1 MVNQFNP
8 LGPLTNTL
16 RQFTEQGN
24 QLVRGLGDTFA
35 QTTNTLLSGA
45 GGALPALPQ
54 IRLPGLPA
62 LGGAATRGNPN
73 GGGQLNITQALRA
86 PLQAFA
92 SIEDVA
98 LPQGI
103 SGPARLALEATTP
116 TAPTPAMEEVPAAAA
131 VVTPTSLGVEGAAVQ
146 GRRRPSR
153 ALGIQSV

>member
-8 LGPLTNTL
+8 LGPLTTTL
-16 RQFTEQGN
+16 RQVTEQGN

-35 QTTNTLLSGA
+35 QTTNTLLSVS

-73 GGGQLNITQALRA
+73 GGGQFNITQALRA

-98 LPQGI
+98 LPSGI
-103 SGPARLALEATTP
+103 QGPARLALAATTP
-116 TAPTPAMEEVPAAAA
+116 EAPGPAPEEPAAPT